1 MSVVMMFHGQ
11 ALGFALLTTTW
22 GVFVRERDVVGMCKT
37 DGTVLVTLSEP
48 DLV

>member
-1 MSVVMMFHGQ
+1 MMLRGQ

-22 GVFVRERDVVGMCKT
+22 GIFVRERGVVCMCKT
-37 DGTVLVTLSEP
+37 DGTVLVTFTEP